1 MYEEFLVFH
10 LIPFLLPS
18 IHPLSLSPPRSCR
31 AICICIYMYV
41 FFLLSTHSHL
51 LNSANQSEWRHVSA
65 ISRRERKERGGERGG
80 IGWSL
85 RPTAVS
91 APRVT
96 SLVRVRYVRPVSI
109 IHTHDIFT
117 ALKVVQR
124 SISTP
129 THVRRRRFSYALG
142 PRTFPP
148 LISNRSRTVP
158 PPRYFFSAPPYTIF
172 LG

>member
-1 MYEEFLVFH
+1 MG
-10 LIPFLLPS
+10 
-18 IHPLSLSPPRSCR
+18 R
-31 AICICIYMYV
+31 ALKG
-41 FFLLSTHSHL
+41 F
-51 LNSANQSEWRHVSA
+51 
-65 ISRRERKERGGERGG
+65 RRFGTTSGR
-80 IGWSL
+80 WSL

-158 PPRYFFSAPPYTIF
+158 PPVIFFLRHPTRFFWAERVVSVYRITHTKF
-172 LG
+172 LDT